1 LPAAAQPSGKGGE
14 LPAQASS
21 RRCDA
26 FAEELSPDHDVFEAT
41 DQLSGAVADLD
52 RMGVAGPVQF
62 AAGIKHAAVIRVP
75 SWRGLS
81 GTGMHHLGD

>member
-1 LPAAAQPSGKGGE
+1 MPVSVACRSPAIGQGGEGE

-52 RMGVAGPVQF
+52 RMGCSSQQASSMP
-62 AAGIKHAAVIRVP
+62 
-75 SWRGLS
+75 W
-81 GTGMHHLGD
+81 